1 MKIQCVILEFGIYF
15 TDNLRNSIGSD
26 SHMSIQN
33 IQSNIQNTELY
44 QIHKNSEAHNAEHLQ
59 EQQTASVQEVIQAD
73 EYDTANPVGEEVE
86 GIYSVSYD
94 DEGNLQV
101 NYTQPGGNANAK
113 SEGAASAGGT
123 ATASGT
129 EESAESSDDVEEE
142 IEKLKRQRDQ
152 IKQQL
157 NKEKGEDVK
166 KSLRAQ
172 LQAIE
177 AQIAMLSSQLKS

>member
-1 MKIQCVILEFGIYF
+1 
-15 TDNLRNSIGSD
+15 
-26 SHMSIQN
+26 MSIQT
-33 IQSNIQNTELY
+33 IQGSTQNTELY
-44 QIHKNSEAHNAEHLQ
+44 QIHKKAEPQNTEQIQNQQLLQ
-59 EQQTASVQEVIQAD
+59 EIPQAD
-73 EYDTANPVGEEVE
+73 EYDTAHPVGEEPE

-101 NYTQPGGNANAK
+101 NYTQPAGKAAAK
-113 SEGAASAGGT
+113 SEGLSSAGG
-123 ATASGT
+123 AAPVSGT
-129 EESAESSDDVEEE
+129 EDSDESSDVEEE
-142 IEKLKRQRDQ
+142 IEKLKKQRDQ

-157 NKEKGEDVK
+157 NKEKDEDVK

>member
-1 MKIQCVILEFGIYF
+1 
-15 TDNLRNSIGSD
+15 
-26 SHMSIQN
+26 MSIQN

-44 QIHKNSEAHNAEHLQ
+44 QIHKKTEAQNTEQLQ
-59 EQQTASVQEVIQAD
+59 AQQAAQEIVQAD
-73 EYDTANPVGEEVE
+73 EYDTANPVGEEPE

-101 NYTQPGGNANAK
+101 NYTQPGGNTSAK
-113 SEGAASAGGT
+113 SDGAASAGGT
-123 ATASGT
+123 PQASAT
-129 EESAESSDDVEEE
+129 EESDESSDVEEE
-142 IEKLKRQRDQ
+142 IEKLKKQRDQ

-157 NKEKGEDVK
+157 NKEKNEDVK
-166 KSLRAQ
+166 KALRAQ